1 MKKNDNIEKN
11 RIRNINIAN
20 LINTRLEIYKI
31 LWPSLGRSFMYGFGC
46 ILFSL
51 GAKFFID
58 AKLGVDPLDV
68 LVLGIVKHIG
78 LTIGIVSGTIALA
91 FLTLWTFWNKNWPPI
106 SPFIT
111 MSFIG
116 TLIDI
121 WNWIHLE
128 QITTPIIS
136 PLPMLLIGLFFAS
149 YGSSLIIMSGIG
161 IRIMDLVA
169 ITIIHKWGWSFFM
182 AKMLFEV
189 GFLTSGWL
197 LGGPVGIGTV
207 LFVCVVGPF
216 IQPFVWANAKFA
228 KLPNYGY
235 GKEGIELGKRLERQ
249 LIHLKLSDSG
259 GLYK

>member
-1 MKKNDNIEKN
+1 MAIKFLKEKLDMY
-11 RIRNINIAN
+11 R
-20 LINTRLEIYKI
+20 I
-31 LWPSLGRSFMYGFGC
+31 LWPSLNRSLIYLSGC
-46 ILFSL
+46 VCFSF

-78 LTIGIVSGTIALA
+78 LTIGIVSGTIALI
-91 FLTLWTFWNKNWPPI
+91 FLALWTFWNKQWPPI

-111 MSFIG
+111 MSFVG

-121 WNWIHLE
+121 WNWIHIE
-128 QITTPIIS
+128 QFTTKVLS
-136 PLPMLLIGLFFAS
+136 PYPMLLTGLVLAS

-169 ITIIHKWGWSFFM
+169 ITIINKWKWSFFR

-189 GFLTSGWL
+189 GFLTSGWI

-216 IQPFVWANAKFA
+216 IQPFVWVNAQFLS
-228 KLPNYGY
+228 LPNYGF
-235 GKEGIELGKRLERQ
+235 GKEGVELGKLIENRLEQIRNRQ
-249 LIHLKLSDSG
+249 IQSITI
-259 GLYK
+259 

>member
-1 MKKNDNIEKN
+1 MVKIFFKNKI
-11 RIRNINIAN
+11 
-20 LINTRLEIYKI
+20 EIYKV
-31 LWPSLGRSFMYGFGC
+31 LWPSLKRSLIYGCGC
-46 ILFSL
+46 FIFSL

-78 LTIGIVSGTIALA
+78 LTIGIVSGGIAIA
-91 FLTLWTFWNKNWPPI
+91 FLALWAFWNQKWPPI

-111 MSFIG
+111 MSFVG

-121 WNWIHLE
+121 WNWVHLE
-128 QITTPIIS
+128 RYTTPALS
-136 PLPMLLIGLFFAS
+136 PYPMLFVGLVLAS

-169 ITIIHKWGWSFFM
+169 ITIVQKWKWSFFK

-189 GFLTSGWL
+189 GFLSSGWL

-228 KLPNYGY
+228 KLPNYAW
-235 GKEGIELGKRLERQ
+235 GKEGKDLAMRVEKRLQEIQ
-249 LIHLKLSDSG
+249 
-259 GLYK
+259 

>member
-1 MKKNDNIEKN
+1 MLNFIKEKIEM
-11 RIRNINIAN
+11 
-20 LINTRLEIYKI
+20 YKV
-31 LWPSLGRSFMYGFGC
+31 LWPSLGRSLMYGFGC
-46 ILFSL
+46 LLFSF

-68 LVLGIVKHIG
+68 LVLGIVGHIG
-78 LTIGIVSGTIALA
+78 LTIGIVSGAIALL
-91 FLTLWTFWNKNWPPI
+91 FLGLWTVWNKKFPPI

-111 MSFIG
+111 MSFVG

-121 WNWIHLE
+121 WNWTHLE
-128 QITTPIIS
+128 KVTTPVLQ
-136 PLPMLLIGLFFAS
+136 PVPMLLAGLVLAS
-149 YGSSLIIMSGIG
+149 YGSALIIMSGIG

-169 ITIIHKWGWSFFM
+169 ITIVHKWKWSFFR

-189 GFLTSGWL
+189 GFLASGWV

-228 KLPNYGY
+228 SLPNYGY
-235 GKEGIELGKRLERQ
+235 GKEGIELGKRLEIRLQQ
-249 LIHLKLSDSG
+249 LS
-259 GLYK
+259 